1 MKKNLLLHEC
11 SEILF
16 GTEFSDSLTLIIL
29 LALEN
34 VNG

>member
-1 MKKNLLLHEC
+1 MKKNLWLHNVV
-11 SEILF
+11 EILF

-29 LALEN
+29 FALEN